1 MIGNLPIFSKWV
13 RFFIGSKI
21 LNIPIVTDFYTFEI
35 TNITNSNGIR
45 SSSII
50 NSKFIESAFLP
61 DLGLVLPHISVQFV
75 LTCTLWTKYS

>member
-13 RFFIGSKI
+13 RFFIWSKI